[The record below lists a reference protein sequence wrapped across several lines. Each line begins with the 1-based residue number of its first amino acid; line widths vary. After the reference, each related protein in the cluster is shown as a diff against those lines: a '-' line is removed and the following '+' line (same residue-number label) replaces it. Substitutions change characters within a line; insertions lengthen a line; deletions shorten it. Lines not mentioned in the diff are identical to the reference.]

1 MSFTIVLPSYGP
13 SPWLKEAVE
22 SVLKQKTNN
31 WHLLI
36 ADDGLDETAQDWLRK
51 KISELQDNRIQ
62 WSKRPRNLGLF
73 ANLNHAIAEAQTD
86 WIVLLCSDDAL
97 RPSAIEKLEDLQ
109 RNWPK
114 AELILSSFESINSDG
129 SLRPDDSS
137 RHHDQLMTKNGLVKP
152 EEMIPALLRL
162 GSLNGNLTGMAFS
175 KRHWQNVGPFRE
187 DWRHAA
193 DWEWLIR
200 ASETKALLLNREP
213 IAVVR
218 THGAQLS
225 VQNRNSGHEIVEV
238 GAVVECLLG
247 HEMVRQEP
255 RRWEWA
261 GHIMQFQLWNLIK
274 GAGQGN
280 WGQWGTG
287 FKAIHKSAGVRQTCR
302 SLLSW
307 LPSRWETRANQRSS

>member
-1 MSFTIVLPSYGP
+1 MSVTVVLPSYGT
-13 SPWLKEAVE
+13 SPWLEEAVE
-22 SVLKQKTNN
+22 SVLNQKANDWQLT
-31 WHLLI
+31 I
-36 ADDGLDETAQDWLRK
+36 ADDGLDEQAQNWLKK
-51 KISELQDNRIQ
+51 KIAELHDDRIQ
-62 WSKRPRNLGLF
+62 WVQRPKNLGLF
-73 ANLNHAIAEAQTD
+73 ANLNRAIDESQTD

-97 RPSAIEKLEDLQ
+97 HPSAIQTLEKLQ
-109 RNWPK
+109 RSWPE

-137 RHHDQLMTKNGLVKP
+137 RHHDQLLTKSGLIKP
-152 EEMIPALLRL
+152 EQMIPALLQL

-175 KRHWQNVGPFRE
+175 KKHWRKVGPFRE

-200 ASETKALLLNREP
+200 ASETKALLLNRDP

-218 THGAQLS
+218 THEAQLS
-225 VQNRNSGHEIVEV
+225 VQNRKSGHEIVEV
-238 GAVVECLLG
+238 AAVVEYLLG

-261 GHIMQFQLWNLIK
+261 GHIMQFQLWNLVK
-274 GAGQGN
+274 GARQGN
-280 WGQWGTG
+280 WSQWGTG
-287 FKAIHKSAGVRQTCR
+287 LKAIHKSAGVRQTCR

-307 LPSRWETRANQRSS
+307 LPSRWETRANQSSS